1 METTTANSR
10 LVLDLLAPMTGEF
23 LDAGSGGGAEGGVVA
38 ERPERLSCGCG
49 RASWSRGSGAR
60 AARALTLG
68 THVAA
73 RLVRGVALYLLA
85 ASSLSLLSISLDR
98 FLKTDTGLMIT
109 IVGGVPRLVRQVTLD
124 VLRLDA
130 LGLEAVNAG
139 QGPDQSATV
148 RWSGVWHVSRGGV
161 FDLYVAANPEND
173 VRMILDG
180 RQVAGTGVGV
190 VSQVAIES
198 GFHDLQ
204 ITYVVASRG
213 SNLYVQRARTGR
225 IPGRFDPETLFP
237 REPTAEAFATN
248 RRLSLLRGLATLA
261 WVVPLCF
268 FGARSAIRY
277 AARCRAS
284 HAPRDRRRW
293 ALGAALFAVSF
304 VLYFAASRALEPTGF
319 VRDDLVLSADSAS
332 TVQGL
337 VWGPT
342 VPRGVHHPLFL
353 VVRPLAKMMQGG
365 TLFQFVGVDAA
376 LAALA
381 LIAATNCVLMYVVL
395 GRILGST
402 ALAGWFAGLY
412 GVSFSNVVLFSSRGL
427 FSSHADGPSVP
438 VRRSPGG

>member
-1 METTTANSR
+1 M
-10 LVLDLLAPMTGEF
+10 
-23 LDAGSGGGAEGGVVA
+23 
-38 ERPERLSCGCG
+38 
-49 RASWSRGSGAR
+49 
-60 AARALTLG
+60 
-68 THVAA
+68 
-73 RLVRGVALYLLA
+73 
-85 ASSLSLLSISLDR
+85 
-98 FLKTDTGLMIT
+98 
-109 IVGGVPRLVRQVTLD
+109 
-124 VLRLDA
+124 
-130 LGLEAVNAG
+130 NAG

-161 FDLYVAANPEND
+161 FDLYVAANPGNY
-173 VRMILDG
+173 VQMVLDG
-180 RQVAGTGVGV
+180 RQVAGTGVGAV
-190 VSQVAIES
+190 RRVAVES

-204 ITYVVASRG
+204 IRYLVAPRG
-213 SNLYVQRARTGR
+213 SNLYVQWARTGR
-225 IPGRFDPETLFP
+225 IPGRFEPETLFP

-248 RRLSLLRGLATLA
+248 QRLSILRGLAALA

-304 VLYFAASRALEPTGF
+304 VLYFAASRSLEPTGF

-342 VPRGVHHPLFL
+342 VPRGVRHPLFL

-376 LAALA
+376 LAALT

-412 GVSFSNVVLFSSRGL
+412 GVSFSNVVLFSFPEAYSLATLTVLLYLYVAVRVGEPTSVWHAVLFGSLAAVAGLANPPLASLALIYVCGLASTTTLSRTVRFSGVSIATTAAL
-427 FSSHADGPSVP
+427 FLTVFFLASGIISRTGAGYRSLAGFKGSSQHVLAG
-438 VRRSPGG
+438 VRVAVR